1 MQAGRAHDAGGRSNS
16 MRLIALIFLL
26 LTVIAPARAQ
36 VGFDRP
42 GGDYASFP
50 IRGGDPATCAL
61 RCEHEGRCRAWAFS
75 YPSADGTAT
84 CWLKAQVPTRIEE
97 PSSVSGVRGAG
108 VVAPKRGP
116 VEFSIDRGGGDY
128 KNVDLAPDPTGLSC
142 KAACEADNR
151 CRAWTYVRPGYG
163 GSSARCYLK
172 DKVKTPHHKPC
183 CISGVVR

>member
-1 MQAGRAHDAGGRSNS
+1 M
-16 MRLIALIFLL
+16 
-26 LTVIAPARAQ
+26 
-36 VGFDRP
+36 
-42 GGDYASFP
+42 
-50 IRGGDPATCAL
+50 
-61 RCEHEGRCRAWAFS
+61 
-75 YPSADGTAT
+75 
-84 CWLKAQVPTRIEE
+84 PTRIEE